1 MSSETVVYISNALS
15 DTAGVSLPVAPVPAS
30 VQPNKDRS
38 AELNTFW
45 NIDDKCSDDELLSQI
60 SDGNRIAL
68 SILFRR
74 HARRILHVA
83 QRILRDASEA
93 EDLRQE
99 VFLLVFQKAKSFDP
113 TKGTASS
120 WIVQIAYSRALNR
133 KQYLTT
139 RQHYTVQ
146 ELNEEQLV
154 DVRQLPLVDDVL
166 AKSLLKQLREQL
178 SEEQRSTLEL
188 HFFEGYSL
196 REIAEK
202 TNQTL
207 GNVRHHYYRGLERL
221 RANVFP
227 KKDS

>member
-1 MSSETVVYISNALS
+1 MSADDILYIRSPLDTVLGDGTSRQQISGAKDNQNRSEQKFVAAHLVVSDESLLAKAGEGSKEALS
-15 DTAGVSLPVAPVPAS
+15 H
-30 VQPNKDRS
+30 
-38 AELNTFW
+38 
-45 NIDDKCSDDELLSQI
+45 
-60 SDGNRIAL
+60 
-68 SILFRR
+68 LFRR
-74 HARRILHVA
+74 HRRSVLNVAYRILK
-83 QRILRDASEA
+83 DSSEA
-93 EDLRQE
+93 EDLCQE
-99 VFLLVFQKAKSFDP
+99 VFLFIFQKANSFDP
-113 TKGTASS
+113 AKGTGSS

-133 KQYLTT
+133 KQYLTV

-146 ELNEEQLV
+146 ELNEEHLV
-154 DVRQLPLVDDVL
+154 GVRQLPLVDDVL
-166 AKSLLKQLREQL
+166 ARSLLKQLREQL

-227 KKDS
+227 QKDS